1 MKGRSYDNQLL
12 KDVIETWLGQYKH
25 QNMIYEGKV
34 LSLWDDIVG
43 PVISKET
50 DHMFIKNKVLMV
62 KLKSDAL
69 RYEMEFSRKKLVKLI
84 NAKTGKKVIED
95 VIFM

>member
-1 MKGRSYDNQLL
+1 MKGRNYDNQSL
-12 KDVIETWLGQYKH
+12 KDVIETWLAQYKH
-25 QNMIYEGKV
+25 LDMIYEGKV
-34 LSLWDDIVG
+34 LSLWDGIVG

-84 NAKTGKKVIED
+84 NTKAGRKVIDD
-95 VIFM
+95 VIFI